1 MPILGTAFT
10 DHPRKAMATT
20 PRDRFDDVPAD
31 LARVGAHR
39 APRPAGRGFVA
50 FAWAALATG
59 VLVGAGVLGLGA
71 IEGRISNVGS
81 VPTTPTAAAPTP
93 TVDPNIDV
101 VLLNAT
107 TANGLAAGAES
118 MLVKAGW
125 KVGSTANASATDVKA
140 TTVYY
145 TTASQAGA
153 AAGLAKSLGITR
165 TALSQQFAV
174 PGQSR
179 LTVVLGADYAAAH

>member
-1 MPILGTAFT
+1 VPVIGTAFT
-10 DHPRKAMATT
+10 DHPRKAMART

-71 IEGRISNVGS
+71 IESRITAVGS
-81 VPTTPTAAAPTP
+81 VPSAPAAAAPTP

-107 TANGLAAGAES
+107 PTNGLAAGAES

-125 KVGSTANASATDVKA
+125 KVGSTANASITNVKS

-165 TALSQQFAV
+165 TSLSQQFAV

>member
-1 MPILGTAFT
+1 MPVLGAAFT
-10 DHPRKAMATT
+10 DHPRKAMASAQ
-20 PRDRFDDVPAD
+20 RDRFDDIPAD

-59 VLVGAGVLGLGA
+59 VLVGAGVLGLGV
-71 IEGRISNVGS
+71 IEKKVADVGTS
-81 VPTTPTAAAPTP
+81 VPTATVAAPTP

-107 TANGLAAGAES
+107 TTNGLAASAS
-118 MLVKAGW
+118 AMLDKAGW
-125 KVGSTANASATDVKA
+125 KVGSTANASSTSVKT

-145 TTASQAGA
+145 TSASQAGA